1 MKAKNQKQPMDD
13 IYYEPIKEDDPA
25 EQVLEGIRRMARMEA
40 AREVERIINAKGQI
54 ERKTVVCLDGRDIVV
69 GGK

>member
-1 MKAKNQKQPMDD
+1 MDD
-13 IYYEPIKEDDPA
+13 IYYEPIKDDDPA

-40 AREVERIINAKGQI
+40 AREVERVINAKGQI
-54 ERKTVVCLDGRDIVV
+54 EVCLDGRDIVV